1 MIKIFNTFTS
11 KKENFKPITENHVKM
26 YVCGMTVYDDC
37 HVGHARVLIVFDLIY
52 RWFLNSGYDVTY
64 VRNITDIDD
73 KIIKKSN
80 DEGCHYKELTARYIE
95 SMQEDS
101 KVLNIIPPTFQPKA
115 TEAISSMIKMIS
127 ILVEKSFA
135 YVGNNGDVF
144 FEISKFNNYGKLSK
158 KNIDDLD
165 AGSRVKVDDN
175 KKSFGDFVL
184 WKLSKD
190 DEPSWDSPWGKGRP
204 GWHIECSAM
213 SSDILGAS
221 FDIHGGGQDLIFPHH
236 ENEIAQSESCHDHKM
251 ANYWIHNG
259 FVNVDDEKMSKS
271 LGNFF
276 TLKNVLK
283 NYSGEII
290 RFFVYKSHYR
300 SPLNYSDQNLND
312 AKAAVEK
319 IYLALRP
326 YKCIQVDLDWSKPSL
341 NNIKDALDD
350 DFNSPKAISIIF
362 ELISELN
369 KSSNEDLANEIYSVL
384 KAIGLMAIPQE
395 EFFIKS
401 SKIDQDHIKKLIEKR
416 MQAKKQKDYQ
426 KADELRNEIDS
437 LGVILEDTPDG
448 TVWRIK

>member
-1 MIKIFNTFTS
+1 MIKIFNTLTS
-11 KKENFKPITENHVKM
+11 KKENFKPITEKHVKM

-80 DEGCHYKELTARYIE
+80 DEGCHFKELTARYIE

-158 KNIDDLD
+158 KNIDDLN

-190 DEPSWDSPWGKGRP
+190 DEPYWDSPWGKGRP

-213 SSDILGAS
+213 SSDILGSS

-384 KAIGLMAIPQE
+384 KVIGLMAIPQE

-401 SKIDQDHIKKLIEKR
+401 SKIDQDHIEKLVEKR

>member
-1 MIKIFNTFTS
+1 MIKIFNTLTS
-11 KKENFKPITENHVKM
+11 KKENFKPITEKHVKM

-80 DEGCHYKELTARYIE
+80 DEGCHFKELTARYIE

-135 YVGNNGDVF
+135 YVGKNGDVF

-158 KNIDDLD
+158 KNIDDLN

-190 DEPSWDSPWGKGRP
+190 DEPCWDSPWGKGRP

-213 SSDILGAS
+213 SSDILGSS

-369 KSSNEDLANEIYSVL
+369 KSSNENLANEIYSVL
-384 KAIGLMAIPQE
+384 KVIGLMAIPQE

-401 SKIDQDHIKKLIEKR
+401 SKIDQDHIEKLVEKR

>member
-11 KKENFKPITENHVKM
+11 KKEHFKPITENHVKM

-80 DEGCHYKELTARYIE
+80 DEGCHFKELTARYIE

-158 KNIDDLD
+158 KNIDDLN

-175 KKSFGDFVL
+175 KKNFGDFVL

-190 DEPSWDSPWGKGRP
+190 DEPYWDSPWGKGRP

-213 SSDILGAS
+213 SSDILGSS

-369 KSSNEDLANEIYSVL
+369 KSSNENLANEIYSVL
-384 KAIGLMAIPQE
+384 KVIGLMAIPQE

-401 SKIDQDHIKKLIEKR
+401 SKIDQDHIEKLVEKR

>member
-1 MIKIFNTFTS
+1 MIKIFNTLTS
-11 KKENFKPITENHVKM
+11 KKENFKPITEQHVKM

-80 DEGCHYKELTARYIE
+80 DEGCHFKELTARYIE

-158 KNIDDLD
+158 KNIDDLN

-213 SSDILGAS
+213 SSDILGSS

-369 KSSNEDLANEIYSVL
+369 KSSNENLANEIYSVL
-384 KAIGLMAIPQE
+384 KVIGLMAIPQE

-401 SKIDQDHIKKLIEKR
+401 SKIDQDHIEKLVEKR

>member
-1 MIKIFNTFTS
+1 MIKIFNTLTS
-11 KKENFKPITENHVKM
+11 KKENFKPITEKHVKM

-80 DEGCHYKELTARYIE
+80 DEGCHFKELTARYIE

-115 TEAISSMIKMIS
+115 TEAITSMIKMIS

-158 KNIDDLD
+158 KNIDDLN

-190 DEPSWDSPWGKGRP
+190 DEPYWDSPWGKGRP

-213 SSDILGAS
+213 SSDILGSS

-290 RFFVYKSHYR
+290 RFFMYKSHYR

-369 KSSNEDLANEIYSVL
+369 KSSNENLANEIYSVL
-384 KAIGLMAIPQE
+384 KVIGLMAIPQE

-401 SKIDQDHIKKLIEKR
+401 SKIDQDHIEKLVEKR

>member
-1 MIKIFNTFTS
+1 MIRIFNTFTS

-52 RWFLNSGYDVTY
+52 RWFLNSGYDVQY

-73 KIIKKSN
+73 KIINKSK
-80 DEGCHYKELTARYIE
+80 DQGCKFNELTDKYID
-95 SMQEDS
+95 SMHEDS
-101 KVLNIIPPTFQPKA
+101 QALNVIPPTFQPKA

-127 ILVEKSFA
+127 ILVDKGFA
-135 YVGNNGDVF
+135 YIGKNGDVF
-144 FEISKFNNYGKLSK
+144 FEIAKFKDYGKLSK
-158 KNIDDLD
+158 KNVDDLD
-165 AGSRVKVDDN
+165 AGSRVKIDDN

-184 WKLSKD
+184 WKLSKEN
-190 DEPSWDSPWGKGRP
+190 EPSWESPWGKGRP

-213 SSDILGAS
+213 SSDILGES

-236 ENEIAQSESCHDHKM
+236 ENEIAQSESCHGHKM

-283 NYSGEII
+283 KYSGEVI

-312 AKAAVEK
+312 AKVAVEK
-319 IYLALRP
+319 IYIALRP
-326 YKCIQVDLDWSKPSL
+326 YKCIQVDLDWSKVSL
-341 NNIKDALDD
+341 SKIKDALDD

-362 ELISELN
+362 ELINQLN
-369 KSSNEDLANEIYSVL
+369 KGAHNDLANEIYSVL
-384 KAIGLMAIPQE
+384 KALGLMAIPQE
-395 EFFIKS
+395 EFFTKS
-401 SKIDQDHIKKLIEKR
+401 SKIDHDHIEKLIQQR
-416 MQAKKQKDYQ
+416 AQAKLQKDYL
-426 KADELRNEIDS
+426 KADELRNKIDS
-437 LGVILEDTPDG
+437 LGVVLEDTANG

>member
-1 MIKIFNTFTS
+1 MIRIFNTFAS
-11 KKENFKPITENHVKM
+11 KKENFKPITENQVKM

-52 RWFLNSGYDVTY
+52 RWFLNSGYDVQY

-73 KIIKKSN
+73 KIINKSN
-80 DEGCHYKELTARYIE
+80 DQGCKFSELTDKYID
-95 SMQEDS
+95 SMHEDS
-101 KVLNIIPPTFQPKA
+101 NALNVIPPTFQPKA
-115 TEAISSMIKMIS
+115 TEAIPSMIKMIS
-127 ILVEKSFA
+127 ILVDKGFA
-135 YVGNNGDVF
+135 YVGKNGDVF
-144 FEISKFNNYGKLSK
+144 FEIAKFKDYGKLSK
-158 KNIDDLD
+158 KNVDDLD

-184 WKLSKD
+184 WKLSKEN
-190 DEPSWDSPWGKGRP
+190 EPSWESPWGKGRP

-213 SSDILGAS
+213 SSNILGES

-283 NYSGEII
+283 KYSGEVI

-312 AKAAVEK
+312 SKAAVEK
-319 IYLALRP
+319 IYIALRP
-326 YKCIQVDLDWSKPSL
+326 YKCIQVDLDWSKASL
-341 NNIKDALDD
+341 SKIKDALDD

-362 ELISELN
+362 ELINQLN
-369 KSSNEDLANEIYSVL
+369 KGTNNDLANEIYSVL

-395 EFFIKS
+395 EFFTKS
-401 SKIDQDHIKKLIEKR
+401 STIDHYHIEKLIQQR
-416 MQAKKQKDYQ
+416 AQAKFQKDYQ

-437 LGVILEDTPDG
+437 LGVVLEDTANG

>member
-1 MIKIFNTFTS
+1 MIRIFNTFTS
-11 KKENFKPITENHVKM
+11 KKEDFKPITENHLKM

-52 RWFLNSGYDVTY
+52 RWFLNSGYDVQY

-73 KIIKKSN
+73 KIINKSN
-80 DEGCHYKELTARYIE
+80 DQGCKFNELTDKYIE
-95 SMQEDS
+95 SMHEDS
-101 KVLNIIPPTFQPKA
+101 KALNVIPPTFQPKA
-115 TEAISSMIKMIS
+115 TDATPSMIKMIS
-127 ILVEKSFA
+127 ILVDKGFA
-135 YVGNNGDVF
+135 YVGKNGDVF
-144 FEISKFNNYGKLSK
+144 FEIAKFKDYGKLSK
-158 KNIDDLD
+158 KNVDDLD
-165 AGSRVKVDDN
+165 AGSRVKIDDN
-175 KKSFGDFVL
+175 KKNFGDFVL
-184 WKLSKD
+184 WKLSKEN
-190 DEPSWDSPWGKGRP
+190 EPSWESPWGKGRP

-213 SSDILGAS
+213 SSDILGES

-236 ENEIAQSESCHDHKM
+236 ENEIAQSESCHGHKM

-283 NYSGEII
+283 KYSGEVI

-312 AKAAVEK
+312 AKVAVEK
-319 IYLALRP
+319 IYIALRP
-326 YKCIQVDLDWSKPSL
+326 YKCIQVDLDWSKASL
-341 NNIKDALDD
+341 SKIKDALDD

-362 ELISELN
+362 ELISQLN
-369 KSSNEDLANEIYSVL
+369 KGANNDLANEIYSVL
-384 KAIGLMAIPQE
+384 KALGLMAIPQE
-395 EFFIKS
+395 EFFTKS
-401 SKIDQDHIKKLIEKR
+401 SKIDHDHIEKLIQQR
-416 MQAKKQKDYQ
+416 AQAKLQKDYQ

-437 LGVILEDTPDG
+437 LGVVLEDTANG

>member
-1 MIKIFNTFTS
+1 MIKIFNTLTS
-11 KKENFKPITENHVKM
+11 KKENFKPITEKHVKM

-52 RWFLNSGYDVTY
+52 RWFLNFGYDVTY

-80 DEGCHYKELTARYIE
+80 DEGCHFKELTARYIE

-175 KKSFGDFVL
+175 KKNFGDFVL

-190 DEPSWDSPWGKGRP
+190 DEPSWDSPWGRGRP

-369 KSSNEDLANEIYSVL
+369 KSSNENLANEIYSVL
-384 KAIGLMAIPQE
+384 KVIGLMAIPQE

-401 SKIDQDHIKKLIEKR
+401 SKIDQDHIEKLVEKR

-426 KADELRNEIDS
+426 KADELRSEIDS

>member
-1 MIKIFNTFTS
+1 MIKIFNTLTS
-11 KKENFKPITENHVKM
+11 KKENFKPITEKHVKM

-80 DEGCHYKELTARYIE
+80 DEGCHFKELTARYIE

-158 KNIDDLD
+158 KNIDDLN

-190 DEPSWDSPWGKGRP
+190 DEPYWDSPWGKGRP

-213 SSDILGAS
+213 SSDILGSS

-236 ENEIAQSESCHDHKM
+236 ENEIAQSESCHDHKI

-369 KSSNEDLANEIYSVL
+369 KSSNENLANEIYSVL
-384 KAIGLMAIPQE
+384 KVIGLMAIPQE

-401 SKIDQDHIKKLIEKR
+401 SKIDQDHIEKLVEKR

>member
-11 KKENFKPITENHVKM
+11 KKEHFKPITENHVKM

-80 DEGCHYKELTARYIE
+80 DEGCHFKELTARYIE

-158 KNIDDLD
+158 KNIDDLN

-369 KSSNEDLANEIYSVL
+369 KSSNENLANEIYSVL
-384 KAIGLMAIPQE
+384 KVIGLMAIPQE

-401 SKIDQDHIKKLIEKR
+401 SKIDQDHIEKLVEKR

>member
-11 KKENFKPITENHVKM
+11 KKENFKPITEKHVKM

-80 DEGCHYKELTARYIE
+80 DEGCHFKELTARYIE

-158 KNIDDLD
+158 KNIDDLN

-190 DEPSWDSPWGKGRP
+190 DEPYWDSPWGKGRP

-213 SSDILGAS
+213 SSDILGSS

-369 KSSNEDLANEIYSVL
+369 KSSNENLANEIYSVL
-384 KAIGLMAIPQE
+384 KVIGLMAIPQE

-401 SKIDQDHIKKLIEKR
+401 SKIDQDHIEKLVEKR